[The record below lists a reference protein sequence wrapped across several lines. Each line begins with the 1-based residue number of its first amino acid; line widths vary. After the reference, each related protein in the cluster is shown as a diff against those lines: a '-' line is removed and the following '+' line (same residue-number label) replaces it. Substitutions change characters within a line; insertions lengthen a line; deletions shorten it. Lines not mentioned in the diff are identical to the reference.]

1 MTFEPPTPD
10 FRAVSGPLRAY
21 NPAMGSASR
30 LLLSGLGLIF
40 VGLGTLGVF
49 LPLLPTTPFLLLA
62 AACFA
67 RSSPRLHG
75 WLMGSPLLG
84 PLLLDWERHGAIAL
98 RAKWTCTILLLG
110 VVAWPVATGKVTGT
124 LLAILALTVTGVLS
138 FIWTRPHGPS
148 PQPDA
153 GSGPLSAQD
162 RVASNSLPP
171 EADATADPQRLTP

>member
-1 MTFEPPTPD
+1 MSFERPRPD
-10 FRAVSGPLRAY
+10 FRAVSPPARAY

-30 LLLSGLGLIF
+30 LLLSGLGLVF

-62 AACFA
+62 AACFG

-75 WLMGSPLLG
+75 WLIGSPLLG

-98 RAKWTCTILLLG
+98 RAKWTCTLLLLG
-110 VVAWPVATGKVTGT
+110 AISWPVGTGKVTGL

-138 FIWTRPHGPS
+138 FIWTRPHGP
-148 PQPDA
+148 
-153 GSGPLSAQD
+153 GSQHRP
-162 RVASNSLPP
+162 VADP
-171 EADATADPQRLTP
+171 EPTSEHDPVATADSQRLSP